1 MHVDYISDVCHWH
14 PPKPKSKLSISPM
27 HALWRRYPR
36 PLQHPSDVVEFDL
49 HNSEI
54 RITRR
59 FVNVLV
65 GLTSVNNVSLDVSLL
80 DKFAEEQ
87 KRIDGNNACDI
98 GPEETHQ
105 YSLWKPW
112 NWFQRFD
119 PTFVCVCV
127 CVWRCIRAIKFQ
139 ITRTSLSIGHAINLI
154 RDVSYLSCDQQ
165 PNRWCSKVG
174 LWSTRCGAGAPLP
187 SVQIWLC

>member
-1 MHVDYISDVCHWH
+1 M
-14 PPKPKSKLSISPM
+14 
-27 HALWRRYPR
+27 
-36 PLQHPSDVVEFDL
+36 EFDL

-105 YSLWKPW
+105 YSL
-112 NWFQRFD
+112 
-119 PTFVCVCV
+119 
-127 CVWRCIRAIKFQ
+127 
-139 ITRTSLSIGHAINLI
+139 
-154 RDVSYLSCDQQ
+154 
-165 PNRWCSKVG
+165 
-174 LWSTRCGAGAPLP
+174 
-187 SVQIWLC
+187 